1 MSFKAFEVWKKNVQY
16 VRCCLR
22 FRDVSW
28 DVPVVPRM
36 MSGHN
41 RYWMYL
47 IYSPECFSTLTQ
59 ILFLCL
65 FCSCFIAFWS
75 MGRKSTPI
83 WQGRPICNGY
93 KKNTFIQQV
102 RRNPRTLFSTW
113 ELNFV
118 QPQKMSLECWKLW
131 VLFAIS
137 CQYIV
142 IFTDLRICNFKYKLE
157 IKTQNYKI

>member
-1 MSFKAFEVWKKNVQY
+1 MSFKAFEVWKKNVQC

-47 IYSPECFSTLTQ
+47 IYSPECFSTWTQ

-65 FCSCFIAFWS
+65 FLFLLYSVLKYGKKINSCLARETYMQWLYF
-75 MGRKSTPI
+75 
-83 WQGRPICNGY
+83 
-93 KKNTFIQQV
+93 KKHIYTASETQ
-102 RRNPRTLFSTW
+102 PK
-113 ELNFV
+113 NFV
-118 QPQKMSLECWKLW
+118 LNLRAELCTATENEFGVLKNVSAVCHFMSVYCN
-131 VLFAIS
+131 I
-137 CQYIV
+137 YI
-142 IFTDLRICNFKYKLE
+142 FKNL
-157 IKTQNYKI
+157 